1 MSIVDKDMGFKGA
14 MDRLIAADGISGR
27 AGILSGKPA
36 YPDGTAVAKVAGI
49 LQAGW
54 AVFTFHMDAK
64 SAERSTEI
72 ARARDQILAGM
83 DPVDAAEIIAKKW
96 KGEIIAQIDRHDL
109 IDTRLMRDTV
119 AYAVTGGGRGRSRRG

>member
-1 MSIVDKDMGFKGA
+1 MGFKGA
-14 MDRLIAADGISGR
+14 MDRLIAADGIAGR
-27 AGILSGKPA
+27 AGILSGTPK
-36 YPDGTAVAKVAGI
+36 YPDDGRAVAKVAGI

-54 AVFTFHMDAK
+54 AVFTFHIDSK

-96 KGEIIAQIDRHDL
+96 KGEILAQIDRHDL

-119 AYAVTGGGRGRSRRG
+119 AYAVTGGGRGKSRRG